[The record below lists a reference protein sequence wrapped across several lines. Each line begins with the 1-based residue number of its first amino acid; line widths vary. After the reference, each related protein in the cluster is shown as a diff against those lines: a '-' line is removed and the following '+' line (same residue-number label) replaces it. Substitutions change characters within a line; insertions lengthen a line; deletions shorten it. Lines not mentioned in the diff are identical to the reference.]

1 MRRSKRSTCAVRW
14 PLRRVRLGADH
25 VVSVDCSMSPPAML
39 RGIYD
44 YFDKV
49 LNMRAQAHRD
59 ALPGAQDR
67 VRIGPDWEHVI
78 LGPSSL
84 ALRERP

>member
-1 MRRSKRSTCAVRW
+1 
-14 PLRRVRLGADH
+14 
-25 VVSVDCSMSPPAML
+25 ML

-59 ALPGAQDR
+59 ALFGAQDR